1 MGGTYRSTGIP
12 VLDFRHRPLPGSMSL
27 ATMRKREKM
36 REKKQGRRKRT
47 VKKKETLVVGEP
59 RDGAVNKQNLARQR
73 LLDHGLLLI

>member
-27 ATMRKREKM
+27 ATMRK